1 MDHRETVTNTRD
13 AEIRRLETIAD
24 WLDSRFT
31 IPGTNLRFG
40 LDFVLG
46 ILPGIGDGVTAL
58 PAVYLIIEAQ
68 RLGAPRRLLTRM
80 GMNVLLDLAIG
91 AIPLVGDIFDFAFK
105 ANRRNIA
112 LLKRHLGI
120 EAETPSRYTL
130 RL

>member
-1 MDHRETVTNTRD
+1 MDHRETVTDFRD

-24 WLDSRFT
+24 WLDSRFA

-58 PAVYLIIEAQ
+58 PALYLIAEAQ
-68 RLGAPRRLLTRM
+68 RLGAPSRLLARM
-80 GMNVLLDLAIG
+80 GLNVLLDFAIG

-112 LLKRHLGI
+112 LLKRHLGNT
-120 EAETPSRYTL
+120 AKAPSRYTL